1 MSNDAFVVTGAQ
13 VPILTFT
20 TVDSIGV
27 LETAVLGTDFSHR
40 SALGSLK
47 FDISINSDD
56 GLRAIPIIK
65 EYVATLPVL
74 RPLILVLKAYL
85 ASQKLNSAATGGLG
99 SFALMCTVISFIQV
113 CIGSPHPILTTHT
126 IPRRTHITGPRTTLR
141 SRWKQSR

>member
-1 MSNDAFVVTGAQ
+1 MSSDAFVVTGAK

-20 TVDSIGV
+20 TVDNIGV
-27 LETAVLGTDFSHR
+27 SNTAVFGTDFSYG
-40 SALGSLK
+40 SVLGSFK
-47 FDISINSDD
+47 FDISINGED

-74 RPLILVLKAYL
+74 RPLILVLKSYL

-99 SFALMCTVISFIQV
+99 SFALMCMIISFIQV
-113 CIGSPHPILTTHT
+113 CLPSPHPILTAHV
-126 IPRRTHITGPRTTLR
+126 ILRQTHITGPKTTLR